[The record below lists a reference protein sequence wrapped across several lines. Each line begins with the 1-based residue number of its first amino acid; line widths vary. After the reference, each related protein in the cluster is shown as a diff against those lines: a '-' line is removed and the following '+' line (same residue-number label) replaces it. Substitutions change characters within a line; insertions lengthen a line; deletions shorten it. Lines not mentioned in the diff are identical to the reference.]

1 MKTGIFL
8 CTCSRS
14 IDIDFRS
21 LGKSIEADVVEIH
34 DLLCGG
40 DGPAKITESSRRH
53 GLGRALIACPS
64 RKHVFEAPGEPLGL
78 PLLFVNLREHCGRVH
93 ERKEATEKA
102 RILISA
108 ALRHRKPV
116 GRMVINVGKDVLVT
130 GELFAALQIA
140 SYLAKTGNVHILDEG
155 GSRTG
160 DIYQEVPAGIKLY
173 AGRLMSIEGRI
184 GDFCIKATGNPIN
197 SEKCISCGKCLDAC
211 KKSAIRSYPFFAVN
225 DKCDSCGNCID
236 ACPVHAIDFSGDII
250 SIRAGQVL
258 SIGGFGGT
266 GVSRQIHVKK
276 GIHVTPPGKTEEE
289 TLSLALPAAMEI
301 MLGIGKIEQEMLLEV
316 SLDGCAAGKSG
327 ITGCNLC
334 ENVCAHGAIARRE
347 DRVEFDEVSCMGC
360 GACSSVCP
368 LSLPKVGDDLYA
380 EMEHLLPGSQ
390 LSPRILMFT
399 CNECAPLLDLAG
411 RKKVKYPA
419 VIPLFVPDLAAVSE
433 THILRAFDLGA
444 DGVVLLGCGDC
455 IRRGGEAPK
464 LADIILEE
472 FGLGGRISVISN
484 GDGID
489 GFVKS
494 LTAFSAALVPGKKHE
509 PVALRNTSKRH
520 VLLGLLRGF
529 AEKTGIRPHTVIED
543 TGYPFADVSISPKC
557 TVCGA
562 CTSMCPTGALKR
574 GGGSIRFAYGYCIA
588 CGLCGKA
595 CPEAALTM
603 HRTLDIARLID
614 TAPSTLFESDL
625 IACASCKKP
634 YMTQAAFNRIA
645 DSLIMDV
652 RSDIPPQQQ
661 AELVKV
667 QVEML
672 KFCGECRSSRAVQRM
687 GLLS

>member
-1 MKTGIFL
+1 MNTGIFL

-21 LGKSIEADVVEIH
+21 LGKSIEVDVVEIH
-34 DLLCGG
+34 DLLCSG
-40 DGPAKITESSRRH
+40 DGLAKITESSRRH
-53 GLGRALIACPS
+53 GLGQALIACPS
-64 RKHVFEAPGEPLGL
+64 RKHVFEAHLEAQGL
-78 PLLFVNLREHCGRVH
+78 SLLFVNLREHCGRVH

-102 RILISA
+102 RILIRA

-116 GRMVINVGKDVLVT
+116 RRMIIDVGRDVLVT

-140 SYLAKTGNVHILDEG
+140 RYLAKTGNVHVLDEG
-155 GSRTG
+155 GFKTEG
-160 DIYQEVPAGIKLY
+160 VCQKVPEGIKLY
-173 AGRLMSIEGRI
+173 TGRLMSIEGRI
-184 GDFCIKATGNPIN
+184 GDFCIKAFGNPIN
-197 SEKCISCGKCLDAC
+197 SEKCISCGKCLEAC
-211 KKSAIRSYPFFAVN
+211 KKNAICSSPFFAVN

-236 ACPVHAIDFSGDII
+236 ACPVHAIDFSEDII

-266 GVSRQIHVKK
+266 GVPRQILVKR
-276 GIHVTPPGKTEEE
+276 GIHVTPQGRTGEE
-289 TLSLALPAAMEI
+289 TLALALPAAME
-301 MLGIGKIEQEMLLEV
+301 MMQNMGKIEQEMALSVALE
-316 SLDGCAAGKSG
+316 GCAAGKSG

-334 ENVCAHGAIARRE
+334 ENACAHGAIARRE
-347 DRVEFDEVSCMGC
+347 DRVEFDEVSCRGC

-368 LSLPKVGDDLYA
+368 LSLPQAGEDLYP
-380 EMEHLLPGSQ
+380 EMEHLLRDLQ

-399 CNECAPLLDLAG
+399 CNECTPLLDTAG
-411 RKKVKYPA
+411 RKNVKYPA

-444 DGVVLLGCGDC
+444 DGVVLLGCRDC
-455 IRRGGEAPK
+455 IRKSEEAQK

-509 PVALRNTSKRH
+509 HVALKNTSNRH

-529 AEKTGIRPHTVIED
+529 AEKTGTRPRTVIED

-574 GGGSIRFAYGYCIA
+574 EGGSIRFAYGHCIA

-603 HRTLDIARLID
+603 HRTLDIAALAD
-614 TAPSTLFESDL
+614 TTRSTLFESDL
-625 IACASCKKP
+625 IACVSCKKP
-634 YMTQAAFNRIA
+634 YMTEAAFNRIA
-645 DSLIMDV
+645 GSLIMDV
-652 RSDIPPQQQ
+652 RSDIPPKEQ
-661 AELVKV
+661 ALLIKA
-667 QVEML
+667 QVELL
-672 KFCGECRSSRAVQRM
+672 KFCGECRPSRAIQRM